1 MSSGPAAPP
10 PLRFRRWCGGTRQG
24 AAVRGIPR
32 TGTAFGPSAYSRT
45 PVLRGFC
52 AARQWG
58 IVAALL
64 LFTAPCFAEPAQ
76 GRLPPE
82 GIFRLAGA
90 AYRTA
95 DYAAARDLYGKI
107 VLEYPLTSFV
117 RDSLFFLAECELVL
131 DNSAEAEKRFRTLLS
146 LYPDS
151 PYREASTFRLADIAW
166 RTKNVSQALLQLDA
180 LQKQF
185 PDGAYRGNA
194 LCMAGDIYFM
204 QKDYAR
210 ALVEYDGAIA
220 RLKED
225 AGRQSALYSKGLTLL
240 ALGRIGDAQES
251 FAGATAGPA
260 ADIAEKAGFRR
271 AMLLAGAGNDREAV
285 PALSA
290 FLKRFP
296 ASRETEEATT
306 LLASLLVK
314 TGDAAGALVRWDAL
328 VKGFPGSDALPEYIY
343 KRGEALLALDRLSA
357 ALDDFQAVVTRY
369 PRSPWNAESSYA
381 IGYAYARR
389 AEYPRAL
396 LYFQSA
402 AETPRSTAAQSPA
415 AGELAE
421 RSLFSMGIC
430 LFNMGSFDRALARF
444 EELRSRK
451 PKGISEGVIVVLIG
465 RTLYRLGRLDEAVL
479 RLGEAGKL
487 LEADSAV
494 DRAHAI
500 AEGADAAYWLGW
512 ANLRLWRLVEARDAF
527 LDLARE
533 YPADARC
540 VESLLRAGICET
552 MRADDIAAM
561 RLFDEVLAVPR
572 SAGSDETR
580 AQALYE
586 EARALGRLG
595 KTQERAAVL
604 ERLAAEFPTG
614 RLAAQAFY
622 KLAEQALADG
632 RYAEAESGF
641 QRVARDFPE
650 SGLVLQALYWKAHAV
665 WEAGDPRAALDG
677 FWDCLAQGARA
688 GLLTTATDALRSAL
702 RETGDLELAR
712 TFSARAAGS
721 RGLAVEAAAGI
732 RLEYAQMLLLSDAE
746 GARTI
751 IEEVRHIAPPEP
763 LAGEV
768 ILLQGRYFAAVGDWR
783 TAADVFTSL
792 ESARTD
798 EIGARAAGEHARALE
813 STGRTAEAIDA
824 YAAVSSRF
832 PDFPDIAAE
841 ALYNAGRVARARGD
855 MGWASKIEESL
866 RKAYPRSPWVQ
877 KLDET
882 ID

>member
-1 MSSGPAAPP
+1 MSS
-10 PLRFRRWCGGTRQG
+10 
-24 AAVRGIPR
+24 
-32 TGTAFGPSAYSRT
+32 
-45 PVLRGFC
+45 
-52 AARQWG
+52 
-58 IVAALL
+58 
-64 LFTAPCFAEPAQ
+64 
-76 GRLPPE
+76 
-82 GIFRLAGA
+82 
-90 AYRTA
+90 
-95 DYAAARDLYGKI
+95 
-107 VLEYPLTSFV
+107 
-117 RDSLFFLAECELVL
+117 

-151 PYREASTFRLADIAW
+151 PYREASTFRLADVAW
-166 RTKNVSQALLQLDA
+166 RMKNVSQALLQLDA

-194 LCMAGDIYFM
+194 LCMAGDIHFI

-251 FAGATAGPA
+251 FAGAAAGPA
-260 ADIAEKAGFRR
+260 TDIAEKAGFRR

-285 PALSA
+285 PVLSA

-296 ASRETEEATT
+296 GSRETEEATT

-314 TGDAAGALVRWDAL
+314 TGDAAGALSVGRACER
-328 VKGFPGSDALPEYIY
+328 LPRIRRIAGYIY
-343 KRGEALLALDRLSA
+343 KRGAALLALDRLSA

-369 PRSPWNAESSYA
+369 PRSPWNAECSYA
-381 IGYAYARR
+381 IGYAYTRS

-402 AETPRSTAAQSPA
+402 AQNPRSTAAQSGRA
-415 AGELAE
+415 LAE

-465 RTLYRLGRLDEAVL
+465 RTLYRLGRLGEAVL

-494 DRAHAI
+494 DRAQAI

-512 ANLRLWRLVEARDAF
+512 ANLRLGRLAEARDAF
-527 LDLARE
+527 LVLARE

-572 SAGSDETR
+572 SAGSDDAR

-595 KTQERAAVL
+595 KTQERADCSNAWPRSFQQEGWQL
-604 ERLAAEFPTG
+604 RPFTSLPSRPLRTAAM
-614 RLAAQAFY
+614 
-622 KLAEQALADG
+622 
-632 RYAEAESGF
+632 
-641 QRVARDFPE
+641 QRPNRVSR
-650 SGLVLQALYWKAHAV
+650 GLPAIF
-665 WEAGDPRAALDG
+665 PRAAL
-677 FWDCLAQGARA
+677 CCRRSIGARSGLGGRRSPRGARRFLGLPRGGRRA

-702 RETGDLELAR
+702 RETRDLDLAR

-721 RGLAVEAAAGI
+721 RGLAVEAAAGFSSNTP
-732 RLEYAQMLLLSDAE
+732 RCFSHPTRR
-746 GARTI
+746 GAAI
-751 IEEVRHIAPPEP
+751 IEEVRHSR
-763 LAGEV
+763 
-768 ILLQGRYFAAVGDWR
+768 LL
-783 TAADVFTSL
+783 
-792 ESARTD
+792 
-798 EIGARAAGEHARALE
+798 
-813 STGRTAEAIDA
+813 
-824 YAAVSSRF
+824 SR
-832 PDFPDIAAE
+832 
-841 ALYNAGRVARARGD
+841 
-855 MGWASKIEESL
+855 L
-866 RKAYPRSPWVQ
+866 REK
-877 KLDET
+877 
-882 ID
+882 